1 MIFKHLQNRKQND
14 CNQIATEVS
23 VHCFLMLFD
32 INMKCGN
39 YFDSEEIQEI
49 RIACV
54 METSSTDM
62 ESDWGNQI
70 VSVN

>member
-1 MIFKHLQNRKQND
+1 
-14 CNQIATEVS
+14 
-23 VHCFLMLFD
+23 MLFD